1 MFGLSLDVTFS
12 GRIPYIE
19 CPNYWGEGYAVG
31 LTDSYCSTKGH
42 YRVLPTMLLIN
53 TPNNIE

>member
-19 CPNYWGEGYAVG
+19 CPNYLGRGYAMG
-31 LTDSYCSTKGH
+31 LTESYGPTKEH
-42 YRVLPTMLLIN
+42 YRVLPNILLIN
-53 TPNNIE
+53 IPNNIE